1 MSTLETS
8 GPPRGGLSVE
18 RSSAFATTH
27 ETSAEEP
34 DVLILPPSVER
45 ELSETDES
53 LGVLGRPLDRRN
65 PFFIGLTGALGVGVA
80 YLLFRGLADVAS
92 VLVVVGLALFIA
104 IGLNPIIE
112 FLQSRTL
119 PRGVAVAAVTL
130 GFLLVVVAFVIVV
143 VPPIAHE
150 INVLITNYPHYKA
163 NLIAGRGW
171 AGRLTHELHL
181 TGYLNGN
188 SKLKLPV
195 TSGLLGAGKVL
206 LSVSVATVSVVA
218 LTIYFLIALPG
229 VKNLW
234 LSLIAR
240 SRRERVSLLTD
251 EVFDR
256 VGGFMLGNLLT
267 SLVSAV
273 GTYIWLVAFGVPYTL
288 LLALVVGVFD
298 LIPLVGS
305 TIAGVIVSLVALS
318 KGLPVAIATACFY
331 IAYRFLE
338 DYLLNPHV
346 MKHTVKVTPGP
357 TIVATLIGGSLLG
370 IIGALI
376 AVPMRPPCSCSSKR
390 WCSPPEPEVKAL
402 RGCGRNPRRPAPGPR

>member
-8 GPPRGGLSVE
+8 GTPGGGLTVE
-18 RSSAFATTH
+18 RSSAFAA
-27 ETSAEEP
+27 TSEAGADEP

-45 ELSETDES
+45 ELSDTDES

-92 VLVVVGLALFIA
+92 VLVIVGVALFIA
-104 IGLNPIIE
+104 VGLNPIIE
-112 FLQSRTL
+112 FLQSKSI
-119 PRGVAVAAVTL
+119 PRGVAVAIVTL
-130 GFLLVVVAFVIVV
+130 GFLLTVVAVVIVV

-150 INVLITNYPHYKA
+150 VDVLITNYPHYKA

-171 AGRLTHELHL
+171 AGRLTHKLHL
-181 TGYLNGN
+181 TGYLTGK

-206 LSVSVATVSVVA
+206 LSVTVATVSVVA

-229 VKNLW
+229 VKRLW

-273 GTYIWLVAFGVPYTL
+273 GTYVWLVAFGVPYAL

-298 LIPLVGS
+298 LIPMVGS

-318 KGLPVAIATACFY
+318 KGLPVGIATACFY

-338 DYLLNPHV
+338 DYLLNPRV
-346 MKHTVKVTPGP
+346 MKHTVKVTPGL
-357 TIVATLIGGSLLG
+357 TIIATLIGGSLLG

-376 AVPMRPPCSCSSKR
+376 AVPIAATIQLLLQ
-390 WCSPPEPEVKAL
+390 EVVF
-402 RGCGRNPRRPAPGPR
+402 PRQSQR

>member
-1 MSTLETS
+1 MSTLDASDSPNS
-8 GPPRGGLSVE
+8 GVTADRSNGHSALSDPGG
-18 RSSAFATTH
+18 A
-27 ETSAEEP
+27 EP
-34 DVLILPPSVER
+34 DVLILPPAVER
-45 ELSETDES
+45 ELSETDDS
-53 LGVLGRPLDRRN
+53 LGTLGRPLDRRN

-80 YLLFRGLADVAS
+80 YLLFRGLAEVTSA
-92 VLVVVGLALFIA
+92 LVIIGLALFIA

-112 FLQSRTL
+112 FLQSRSL
-119 PRGVAVAAVTL
+119 PRGVAVAIVTF
-130 GFLLVVVAFVIVV
+130 GFLLVVIAFIVVV

-150 INVLITNYPHYKA
+150 VNVLVTNYPRYKA

-171 AGRLTHELHL
+171 AGRLTHKLHL
-181 TGYLNGN
+181 TGYLDGKT
-188 SKLKLPV
+188 KLKLPV
-195 TSGLLGAGKVL
+195 AGGILGAGKIL
-206 LSVSVATVSVVA
+206 LSVGLATASVVA

-229 VKNLW
+229 VKKLW
-234 LSLIAR
+234 LSLIER

-273 GTYIWLVAFGVPYTL
+273 GTYIWLVAFGVPYAL

-298 LIPLVGS
+298 LIPMVGS
-305 TIAGVIVSLVALS
+305 TIAGIIVSLVALS
-318 KGLPVAIATACFY
+318 RGLPVGIATACFY

-338 DYLLNPHV
+338 DYLLNPRV
-346 MKHTVKVTPGP
+346 MKHTVRVTPGL

-376 AVPMRPPCSCSSKR
+376 AVPIAATIQLLLQ
-390 WCSPPEPEVKAL
+390 EVVF
-402 RGCGRNPRRPAPGPR
+402 PRQSQR

>member
-1 MSTLETS
+1 MSTLDASDSPNS
-8 GPPRGGLSVE
+8 GITADRLNGHSALSDPGG
-18 RSSAFATTH
+18 A
-27 ETSAEEP
+27 EP
-34 DVLILPPSVER
+34 DVLILPPAVER
-45 ELSETDES
+45 ELSETDDS
-53 LGVLGRPLDRRN
+53 LGTLGRPLDRRN

-80 YLLFRGLADVAS
+80 YLLFRGLADVTSA
-92 VLVVVGLALFIA
+92 LVIIGLALFIA

-112 FLQSRTL
+112 FLESRLL
-119 PRGVAVAAVTL
+119 PRGVAVAIVTF
-130 GFLLVVVAFVIVV
+130 GFLLVVIAFIVVV

-150 INVLITNYPHYKA
+150 VNVLVTNYPHYKA

-171 AGRLTHELHL
+171 AGRLTHKLHL
-181 TGYLNGN
+181 TGYLDGKT
-188 SKLKLPV
+188 KLKLPV
-195 TSGLLGAGKVL
+195 AGGILGAGKIL
-206 LSVSVATVSVVA
+206 LSVGVATASVVA

-229 VKNLW
+229 VKKLW

-273 GTYIWLVAFGVPYTL
+273 GTYIWLVAFGVPYAL

-298 LIPLVGS
+298 LIPMVGS
-305 TIAGVIVSLVALS
+305 TIAGIIVSLVALS
-318 KGLPVAIATACFY
+318 RGLPVGIATACFY

-338 DYLLNPHV
+338 DYLLNPRV
-346 MKHTVKVTPGP
+346 MKHTVRVTPGL

-376 AVPMRPPCSCSSKR
+376 AVPIAATIQLLLQ
-390 WCSPPEPEVKAL
+390 EVVF
-402 RGCGRNPRRPAPGPR
+402 PRQSQR

>member
-1 MSTLETS
+1 MSTLDIAGSPS
-8 GPPRGGLSVE
+8 GGMTGGMTVDRSGGRAASSDADMQE
-18 RSSAFATTH
+18 R
-27 ETSAEEP
+27 
-34 DVLILPPSVER
+34 DVLILPPEVER

-53 LGVLGRPLDRRN
+53 LGTLGRPLDRRN

-80 YLLFRGLADVAS
+80 YLLFHGLADVTSA
-92 VLVVVGLALFIA
+92 LVIIGLALFIA
-104 IGLNPIIE
+104 IGLNPIVE
-112 FLQSRTL
+112 FLQSRSV
-119 PRGVAVAAVTL
+119 PRGVAVAVVTF
-130 GFLLVVVAFVIVV
+130 GFLLVVVAFIAVV

-150 INVLITNYPHYKA
+150 VNVLITNYPHYKA

-171 AGRLTHELHL
+171 AGRLTHKLHL
-181 TGYLNGN
+181 TGYLDGKT
-188 SKLKLPV
+188 KLKLPV
-195 TSGLLGAGKVL
+195 AGGILGAGRIL
-206 LSVSVATVSVVA
+206 LSVGVATASVVA

-229 VKNLW
+229 VKKLW

-273 GTYIWLVAFGVPYTL
+273 GTYIWLVAFGVPYAL

-298 LIPLVGS
+298 LIPMVGS
-305 TIAGVIVSLVALS
+305 TIAGIIVSLVALS
-318 KGLPVAIATACFY
+318 RGLPVGIATACFY

-338 DYLLNPHV
+338 DYLLNPRV
-346 MKHTVKVTPGP
+346 MKHTVRVTPGL
-357 TIVATLIGGSLLG
+357 TIIATLIGGSLLG

-376 AVPMRPPCSCSSKR
+376 AVPIAATIQLLLQ
-390 WCSPPEPEVKAL
+390 EVVF
-402 RGCGRNPRRPAPGPR
+402 PRQSQR